1 MTYDMKPTRL
11 DRTLE
16 AATSDCFWV
25 PPHVQVVEREAIKYS
40 HSPQP
45 AVGYNRVMRVR
56 PSVEPG
62 EELVKEVASAHQG
75 GPSRWHIS
83 PMGDSARL
91 RKALTDAGYEAGH
104 RHSAYGIRADA
115 YDRKPAS
122 DIEVCQVESVDD
134 LRKLYVIR
142 AEVFG
147 RTPDLSTEDLAR
159 EVDDCTGPER
169 RVARFLA
176 YRKGQLAGACGLT
189 FFDELSFGLIWAGGV
204 LEEHRGRGVYT
215 AMLAA
220 RAAAAKQRGLE
231 WLGLYARE
239 ETSAPIVAAQG
250 FERHGYLLYFEKKC
264 VAGGEV

>member
-1 MTYDMKPTRL
+1 MKPTHL
-11 DRTLE
+11 DRILE

-25 PPHVQVVEREAIKYS
+25 PPHVQVVEREAINYS

-62 EELVKEVASAHQG
+62 EELVEEVASAHHG
-75 GPSRWHIS
+75 GASRWHIN

-91 RKALTDAGYEAGH
+91 RKALTDAGYEPGH
-104 RHSAYGIRADA
+104 RHFAYGIRAGA

-122 DIEVCQVESVDD
+122 DIEVRQVESVDD
-134 LRKLYVIR
+134 LRQLYAIR
-142 AEVFG
+142 AEVF
-147 RTPDLSTEDLAR
+147 RRNPALSSEELAR

-176 YRKGQLAGACGLT
+176 YRKDELAGACGLT

-204 LEEHRGRGVYT
+204 LEAHRAHGVYT
-215 AMLAA
+215 AMLAT

-239 ETSAPIVAAQG
+239 ETSAPIVATQG
-250 FERHGYLLYFEKKC
+250 FERHGYLVYFER
-264 VAGGEV
+264 EFM